1 MGQRAQERRATDM
14 GDRVMSASRARSLAR
29 QVVSRVRER
38 DAYAHETLDALLKRS
53 DLGPRDSA
61 FATRLAYGTIS
72 ARGTLDEIVAAR
84 LAPGSSLQPVVSDCL
99 AVSTYEILF
108 LSTPKRA
115 AVNEGVELVRAVQER
130 AAGLAN
136 AILRR
141 IAESADEFPWGDA
154 ETDIVALARL
164 HAHPLWLARTWVDE
178 YGHDVAESMMAANNE
193 PAPLFLASPGEP
205 EVVMQALADEGV
217 SSAPCALPG
226 CLVAVDP
233 SAAIRSSVVAER
245 RAFVMDAG
253 AQFAVHAVP
262 LVGGARIAEI
272 GAGRGSKTLLMASR
286 AASAGH
292 EVSLLAIDTHSH
304 KLDTLRSD
312 ALRLG
317 IGGITT
323 LVADATHPA
332 SAAWP
337 ASGEMDAVLV
347 DAPCSG
353 LGTLRRHPDR
363 RWRAQ
368 SSEIEALAALGERLL
383 HSAASL
389 VKPGGFVVYSTCT
402 VARRENHDVVASFLA
417 SAAGE
422 QFSTDPLNDTVP
434 GEWSHFITPEGWFQA
449 IPAVGGPDGHF
460 VARLRRGN

>member
-1 MGQRAQERRATDM
+1 MGQRAQEHRTADL
-14 GDRVMSASRARSLAR
+14 GSRVVTASRARLLAR

-53 DLGPRDSA
+53 ELGPRDTA

-72 ARGTLDEIVAAR
+72 ARGTLDEIVATR

-99 AVSTYEILF
+99 AVSAYEILF

-115 AVNEGVELVRAVQER
+115 AVNEGVELVRAVQEK

-136 AILRR
+136 AVLRR
-141 IAESADEFPWGDA
+141 ISESAVDFPWGDPA
-154 ETDIVALARL
+154 TDVASLARL
-164 HAHPLWLARTWVDE
+164 HAHPLWLARSWVDE
-178 YGHDVAESMMAANNE
+178 YGHEVAESMMAANNE
-193 PAPLFLASPGEP
+193 PAPLFLAVPGDAAAAATAFSGED
-205 EVVMQALADEGV
+205 VHV
-217 SSAPCALPG
+217 SACDLPG
-226 CLVAVDP
+226 CLVADDP
-233 SAAIRSSVVAER
+233 SAAIKSSVVAER

-262 LVGGARIAEI
+262 LTDGATVVEI
-272 GAGRGSKTLLMASR
+272 GAGRGSKTLLLASR
-286 AASAGH
+286 AASAGL
-292 EVSLLAIDTHSH
+292 EVRLLAVDTHSH

-312 ALRLG
+312 AVRLG
-317 IGGITT
+317 LGGIAT
-323 LVADATHPA
+323 LVADATEPPQDT
-332 SAAWP
+332 WP
-337 ASGEMDAVLV
+337 AESTADAVLV

-363 RWRAQ
+363 RWRAIP
-368 SSEIEALAALGERLL
+368 SEIEALAALGERLL
-383 HSAASL
+383 LSAASL

-417 SAAGE
+417 SGAGE
-422 QFSTDPLNDTVP
+422 EFTTEPLNDTVP

>member
-1 MGQRAQERRATDM
+1 MK
-14 GDRVMSASRARSLAR
+14 ASRARSLAR

-38 DAYAHETLDALLKRS
+38 DAYAHETLDAMLKRS
-53 DLGPRDSA
+53 ELEPRDTA

-84 LAPGSSLQPVVSDCL
+84 LTPGTNLQPVVKDCL
-99 AVSTYEILF
+99 AVSAYEILF

-136 AILRR
+136 AVLRR
-141 IAESADEFPWGDA
+141 IAESAADFPWGDPS
-154 ETDIVALARL
+154 TDIVALARL
-164 HAHPLWLARTWVDE
+164 HAHPLWLAQSWVDE
-178 YGHDVAESMMAANNE
+178 YGHDVAASMMAANNE
-193 PAPLFLASPGEP
+193 PAPLFLATPVDAASITA
-205 EVVMQALADEGV
+205 ALQDEGV
-217 SSAPCALPG
+217 VVAPCALPG
-226 CLVAVDP
+226 CLVAEDP
-233 SAAIRSSVVAER
+233 SAAIKSTTVADR

-262 LVGGARIAEI
+262 LAPDSDVIEV
-272 GAGRGSKTLLMASR
+272 GAGRGSKTLLIAAR
-286 AASAGH
+286 AAAAGLK
-292 EVSLLAIDTHSH
+292 VSVLAVDTHSH

-312 ALRLG
+312 AARLG
-317 IGGITT
+317 LNGITT
-323 LVADATHPA
+323 LVADATKPDQNT
-332 SAAWP
+332 WP
-337 ASGEMDAVLV
+337 APGGADVVLV

-363 RWRAQ
+363 RWRAIPA
-368 SSEIEALAALGERLL
+368 EIESLAALGTRLL
-383 HSAASL
+383 QSAVSL

-417 SAAGE
+417 SEVGSD
-422 QFSTDPLNDTVP
+422 FTTDPLNDTVP

-449 IPAVGGPDGHF
+449 IPAAGGPDGHF
-460 VARLRRGN
+460 VARLRRRD

>member
-1 MGQRAQERRATDM
+1 MGQRAQEHRGTDV
-14 GDRVMSASRARSLAR
+14 GDRIVSASRARSLAR

-38 DAYAHETLDALLKRS
+38 DAYAHETLDTLLKRS
-53 DLGPRDSA
+53 ELGPRDVA

-136 AILRR
+136 AVLRR
-141 IAESADEFPWGDA
+141 IAESADDFPWGDPA
-154 ETDIVALARL
+154 TDVVALARL
-164 HAHPLWLARTWVDE
+164 HAHPLWLARSWVDE
-178 YGHDVAESMMAANNE
+178 HGHDVAESMMAANNE
-193 PAPLFLASPGEP
+193 PAPLFLAAPGEP
-205 EVVMQALADEGV
+205 ETVMQALAQEGV
-217 SSAPCALPG
+217 RSAPCALSG
-226 CLVAVDP
+226 CFVAEDP
-233 SAAIRSSVVAER
+233 SAAIKSSAVAER

-262 LVGGARIAEI
+262 LASGTRVVEI

-292 EVSLLAIDTHSH
+292 EVGLLAVDTHSH

-312 ALRLG
+312 AVRLG
-317 IGGITT
+317 LGGITT
-323 LVADATHPA
+323 LVADATDPV
-332 SAAWP
+332 SDAWP
-337 ASGEMDAVLV
+337 APGTVDAVLV

-363 RWRAQ
+363 RWRAVPA
-368 SSEIEALAALGERLL
+368 EIDALAALGERLL

-417 SAAGE
+417 SGVGE
-422 QFSTDPLNDTVP
+422 EFSTDPLNDTVP
-434 GEWSHFITPEGWFQA
+434 GEWLHFITPEGWFQA
-449 IPAVGGPDGHF
+449 IPAAGGPDGHF
-460 VARLRRGN
+460 VARLRREN